1 MKKYLIPTMIA
12 GIVGLSAQAEK
23 KELHYILCGN
33 EPTIGLEE
41 YIADFEQMHKDVTV
55 KLEMVSWNQCQDKAT
70 NLAIAG
76 NPPAMA
82 YMGARVLKQLYNGD
96 LIIEI
101 PMTDEEKA
109 AYYPAMVKAVTS
121 EGKILGLPV
130 ASSTRS
136 LYYNKDLFE
145 QAGLDPETPPA
156 TWDELYN
163 ASKTIMEKTDAS
175 GFGIAGK
182 AHDSTFLEYLSWAAG
197 NGVEIVN
204 DEGKIQFDTEE
215 NLKAMEM
222 FAKMQEVSVPN
233 ATSWL
238 RADFTNLFNQNKVA
252 MIVNGPWVRNSIN
265 EDINWGIAP
274 VPHGPN
280 SDHSSILIV
289 DSMAI
294 FKNSGMEDL
303 AVEFAKYITNPEHQF
318 YYESEYG
325 LTPVRPVEGVKE
337 LVKNDPT
344 WQPFITAVENA
355 VPEPLLE
362 DYRAM
367 QDIVIDAIQAVL
379 LGDESAKDALKYAQQ
394 DLEDL

>member
-1 MKKYLIPTMIA
+1 MKKYLLPTI
-12 GIVGLSAQAEK
+12 ITSIITLSAQAET

-41 YIADFEQMHKDVTV
+41 YIADFEKMHKNVKI

-96 LIIEI
+96 LTIEV
-101 PMTDEEKA
+101 PMTQEEKDS
-109 AYYPAMVKAVTS
+109 YYPSMIKAVTS
-121 EGKILGLPV
+121 EGKILGIPV
-130 ASSTRS
+130 ASSTRA
-136 LYYNKDLFE
+136 LYYNKDLFQ
-145 QAGLDPETPPA
+145 QAGLDPETPPT
-156 TWDELYN
+156 TWDELYET
-163 ASKTIMEKTDAS
+163 SKIIVEKTDAS

-197 NGVEIVN
+197 NGVDMV
-204 DEGKIQFDTEE
+204 DDQGQIQFDTKE
-215 NLKAMEM
+215 NRKALQM
-222 FAKMQEVSVPN
+222 FAKMQEVSVANP
-233 ATSWL
+233 TSWL

-252 MIVNGPWVRNSIN
+252 MFVNGPWVRNSIN

-274 VPHGPN
+274 VPHGP
-280 SDHSSILIV
+280 DGDYSSILIV

-294 FKNSGMEDL
+294 FKNSGMEDI
-303 AVEFAKYITNPEHQF
+303 ATKFAKYITNPEHQF
-318 YYESEYG
+318 RYESEYG

-367 QDIVIDAIQAVL
+367 QDIVIDTIQAVL
-379 LGDESAKDALKYAQQ
+379 LGDESVEDALKYAQQ